1 MELRTLRYFVT
12 VAEELNITR
21 AAAILNIS
29 QPPLSSQIMAAVM
42 ELFERITD
50 KHLTVRRVMINANR
64 IFPDTGIVQ
73 MDLFTDTAKLEK
85 EKRLQEVMLA
95 IRKKYDKNAI
105 LKGVSLEEGATMR
118 ERNNQI
124 GGHKK

>member
-1 MELRTLRYFVT
+1 MV
-12 VAEELNITR
+12 
-21 AAAILNIS
+21 
-29 QPPLSSQIMAAVM
+29 AVM

-64 IFPDTGIVQ
+64 IFPDTDMVQ
-73 MDLFTDTAKLEK
+73 MLLFTDTAKLEK
-85 EKRLQEVMLA
+85 EKRLQEAMLA

-105 LKGVSLEEGATMR
+105 LKGVNLEEGATMR